1 MKFRLVDE
9 EKSHHPVSRMCRVLG
24 VTAAGYHAWRMRP
37 PSARAIKDAQLK
49 QRIVFHFEASRGTYG
64 APRLLDDLA
73 DEGVAVSR
81 KRVARLMREMGLA
94 GVSGREGK
102 RRRRKSTV
110 AESEAVVDL
119 VRRDFTADEPNQ
131 VWFADITY
139 VPTWEGWLF
148 LAVVMDACTK
158 RIVGWSMRDDIS
170 ADIVV
175 DALGMATT
183 MRRPEAGL
191 VHHSDRGAQ
200 YRSLAFGK
208 SLRDSGI
215 LASMGETGMPHDNAV
230 TESVMATIK
239 KDCVH
244 RHRFKTRD
252 EARFEIFDY
261 IEGFYNLHRRHSS
274 LGNLSPAE
282 FERRLEQR
290 RLQAA
295 AS

>member
-1 MKFRLVDE
+1 MRFRLIDE
-9 EKSHHPVSRMCRVLG
+9 EKSRHSISRMARVLG
-24 VTAAGYHAWRMRP
+24 VTAAGYHAWNTRA
-37 PSARAIKDAQLK
+37 PSPRRQEDARLK
-49 QRIVFHFEASRGTYG
+49 ERIACHFQASHGTYG
-64 APRLLDDLA
+64 APRIAGDLS
-73 DEGVAVSR
+73 DEGIRVSR
-81 KRVARLMREMGLA
+81 KRVARLMRELGIA
-94 GVSGREGK
+94 GVSGREGR
-102 RRRRKSTV
+102 RRRRKST
-110 AESEAVVDL
+110 APESEPVADL
-119 VRRDFTADEPNQ
+119 VRRDFTAAEPNQ

-158 RIVGWSMRDDIS
+158 RIVGWSMRDDLK

-175 DALGMATT
+175 DALGMGTT
-183 MRRPEAGL
+183 MRRPDRGL
-191 VHHSDRGAQ
+191 VHHSDRGGQ

-230 TESVMATIK
+230 TESVMATVK
-239 KDCVH
+239 KECVH

-252 EARFEIFDY
+252 EARFAIFRY
-261 IEGFYNLHRRHSS
+261 IEGFYNPHRRHSS

-290 RLQAA
+290 QLQAA

>member
-1 MKFRLVDE
+1 MKFALIDE
-9 EKSHHPVSRMCRVLG
+9 EKSHHAVSRMSRVLG
-24 VTAAGYHAWRMRP
+24 VTAAGYHAWKKRP
-37 PSARAIKDAQLK
+37 KSNRAIEDERIKE
-49 QRIVFHFEASRGTYG
+49 RIVFHHRASRGTYG
-64 APRLLDDLA
+64 VPRLYDDLT
-73 DEGVAVSR
+73 DEGIHVSR
-81 KRVARLMREMGLA
+81 KRIARLMRELGIA

-110 AESEAVVDL
+110 PETDAVADL
-119 VRRDFTADEPNQ
+119 VRRDFTADAPNQ

-158 RIVGWSMRDDIS
+158 RIVGWSMRDDLKS
-170 ADIVV
+170 DIVV
-175 DALGMATT
+175 DALGMGTT
-183 MRRPEAGL
+183 MRRPDAGL

-215 LASMGETGMPHDNAV
+215 LASMGETSVPHDNAV

-239 KDCVH
+239 KECVH
-244 RHRFKTRD
+244 RHTFKTRD
-252 EARFEIFDY
+252 QARFEVFGY
-261 IEGFYNLHRRHSS
+261 IEGFYNPHRRHSS

-282 FERRLEQR
+282 YERRLEQE
-290 RLQAA
+290 RLSAA